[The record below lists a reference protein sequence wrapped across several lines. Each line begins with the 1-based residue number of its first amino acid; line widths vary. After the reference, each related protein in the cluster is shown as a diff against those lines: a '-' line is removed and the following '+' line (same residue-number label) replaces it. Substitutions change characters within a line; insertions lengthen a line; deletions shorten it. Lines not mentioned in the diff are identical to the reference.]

1 MLEDIEAPVSE
12 NASPRKIYY
21 GWYILAGCFIMMFL
35 GMATRNSFGLF
46 LKPMIEDF
54 GLSRAALSLP
64 FSLCL
69 ILYGASQP
77 LGGLMMRRW
86 DPKTVIIWGSVLTTI
101 AMLGISQADSLWGV
115 YLFFGVLLGVG
126 GIGNSLTAFTPLVS
140 SWFPDRRGLGMSL
153 VSAGASMGQ
162 LALLPL
168 FAYLMGFL
176 DWRTTSLV
184 IGILFI
190 FTMMPISIFVV
201 RNAPKADEAT
211 RSPAASGGGVR
222 MVVPYDLP
230 WVECLHKAPFVLL
243 LTSFFTCGFTVTVVS
258 VHWVPFATDVGFP
271 ATVAATA
278 FALGGGLNTVGV
290 LAVGPLS
297 DKIGR
302 KVPLSMVY
310 AFRGLGFILFI
321 FFKND
326 FTVWAAPMMIG
337 LSWIATV
344 PLTSALTGDFF
355 GPRNVAILFG
365 LITFSH
371 QLGSGLS
378 AWLSGYIYDVT
389 GSYNLAFA
397 LAAYLCFQAAVIV
410 TFINEKEVRIA
421 HTATA

>member
-1 MLEDIEAPVSE
+1 MSE
-12 NASPRKIYY
+12 SASPKKIYY
-21 GWYILAGCFIMMFL
+21 GWYILAACFFMMFL

-64 FSLCL
+64 FSLSL
-69 ILYGASQP
+69 ILFGASQP

-86 DPKTVIIWGSVLTTI
+86 SPKTVIIWGSALTTI
-101 AMLGISQADSLWGV
+101 AMLGISQAGSLWGV
-115 YLFFGVLLGVG
+115 YLFFGILLGMG

-153 VSAGASMGQ
+153 VSSGASMGQ
-162 LALLPL
+162 LLLLPV
-168 FAYLMGFL
+168 FAHLMGFL
-176 DWRTTSLV
+176 DWRTTSFV
-184 IGILFI
+184 IGVMFLVA
-190 FTMMPISIFVV
+190 MMPIALFVV
-201 RNAPKADEAT
+201 RNAPKAGEVSGSA
-211 RSPAASGGGVR
+211 PAPGGVR

-258 VHWVPFATDVGFP
+258 VHWVPFATDVGFS
-271 ATVAATA
+271 AAVAATA

-302 KVPLSMVY
+302 KVPLSLVY

-355 GPRNVAILFG
+355 GSRNVAILFG

-410 TFINEKEVRIA
+410 SFINEREVRVA
-421 HTATA
+421 GTAAA

>member
-1 MLEDIEAPVSE
+1 MSE
-12 NASPRKIYY
+12 NTSPSRIYY
-21 GWYILAGCFIMMFL
+21 GWFILAGCFTMMFL
-35 GMATRNSFGLF
+35 GLATRNSFGLF

-54 GLSRAALSLP
+54 NLSRAALSLP

-77 LGGLMMRRW
+77 LGGLLMRRW
-86 DPKTVIIWGSVLTTI
+86 GPKTIIIWGSVLTTI
-101 AMLGISQADSLWGV
+101 SMLGIQQAQSLWGV
-115 YLFFGVLLGVG
+115 YLFFGILLGMG
-126 GIGNSLTAFTPLVS
+126 GIGNSVTAYTPLVS
-140 SWFPDRRGLGMSL
+140 SWFPDRRGLGMSI
-153 VSAGASMGQ
+153 VSAGSSMGQ
-162 LALLPL
+162 LMLLPL
-168 FAYLMGFL
+168 FAYLIGFL

-184 IGILFI
+184 IGVIFLFTLI
-190 FTMMPISIFVV
+190 PISVFVV
-201 RNAPKADEAT
+201 KNSPGPQDAPRKA
-211 RSPAASGGGVR
+211 AAFGKNIQ

-230 WVECLHKAPFVLL
+230 WIECLHKAPFLLL

-258 VHWVPFATDVGFP
+258 VHWVPFATDVGFS
-271 ATVAATA
+271 AAVAATS

-302 KVPLSMVY
+302 KIPLGMIY

-326 FTVWAAPMMIG
+326 FTVWATPMIIG

-355 GPRNVAILFG
+355 GARNVAILFG

-389 GSYNLAFA
+389 GSYDLAFA

-410 TFINEKEVRIA
+410 GFINEKQVRIVQPA
-421 HTATA
+421 AT

>member
-1 MLEDIEAPVSE
+1 MNQDSAPK
-12 NASPRKIYY
+12 KIYY
-21 GWYILAGCFIMMFL
+21 GWYILAGCFFMMFL
-35 GMATRNSFGLF
+35 GLATRNSFGLF
-46 LKPMIEDF
+46 LKPMIADF
-54 GLSRAALSLP
+54 NISRASLSLP

-86 DPKTVIIWGSVLTTI
+86 DPKTVIIWGSALTTI
-101 AMLGISQADSLWGV
+101 AMLGIYYVDSLWGV
-115 YLFFGVLLGVG
+115 YLFFGILLGMG
-126 GIGNSLTAFTPLVS
+126 GIGNSVTAFTPLVS
-140 SWFPDRRGLGMSL
+140 NWFPDRRGLGMSII
-153 VSAGASMGQ
+153 SAGSSMGQ
-162 LALLPL
+162 LILLPV
-168 FAYLMGFL
+168 FAYMIGYL
-176 DWRTTSLV
+176 DWRMTSFV
-184 IGILFI
+184 IGVI
-190 FTMMPISIFVV
+190 FVFTLMPISIFLIK
-201 RNAPKADEAT
+201 NAPTSRDVPPSAPT
-211 RSPAASGGGVR
+211 SGNGVK
-222 MVVPYDLP
+222 MVVPYDVHWVQCLP
-230 WVECLHKAPFVLL
+230 KMPFVLL

-258 VHWVPFATDVGFP
+258 VHWVPFATDVGFS
-271 ATVAATA
+271 AAVAATS

-302 KVPLSMVY
+302 KIPLSLIY

-326 FTVWAAPMMIG
+326 FTVWATPMMIG

-355 GPRNVAILFG
+355 GSRNVAILFG

-397 LAAYLCFQAAVIV
+397 LAAYLCFQAAVLV
-410 TFINEKEVRIA
+410 SFINEKEVRVPQV
-421 HTATA
+421 ATT

>member
-1 MLEDIEAPVSE
+1 MSE
-12 NASPRKIYY
+12 ENTSPPRIYY
-21 GWYILAGCFIMMFL
+21 GWFILAGCFTMMFL
-35 GMATRNSFGLF
+35 GLATRNSFGLF
-46 LKPMIEDF
+46 LKPMIADF
-54 GLSRAALSLP
+54 NLSRAALSLP

-86 DPKTVIIWGSVLTTI
+86 GPKTIIIWGSVLTTI
-101 AMLGISQADSLWGV
+101 SMLGIHQVHSLWGV
-115 YLFFGVLLGVG
+115 YLFFGILLGVG
-126 GIGNSLTAFTPLVS
+126 GIGNSVTAYTPLVS
-140 SWFPDRRGLGMSL
+140 SWFPDRRGLGMSI
-153 VSAGASMGQ
+153 VSAGSSMGQ
-162 LALLPL
+162 LMLLPL
-168 FAYLMGFL
+168 FAYLIGFL

-184 IGILFI
+184 IGVIFLFTLI
-190 FTMMPISIFVV
+190 PISVFVV
-201 RNAPKADEAT
+201 KNSPGAQETQRKAT
-211 RSPAASGGGVR
+211 TFGKHIQ

-230 WVECLHKAPFVLL
+230 WIECLHKAPFLLL

-258 VHWVPFATDVGFP
+258 VHWVPFATDVGFS
-271 ATVAATA
+271 AAVAATS

-302 KVPLSMVY
+302 KIPLGMIY

-326 FTVWAAPMMIG
+326 FTVWATPMIIG

-355 GPRNVAILFG
+355 GARNVAILFG

-389 GSYNLAFA
+389 GSYDLAFA

-410 TFINEKEVRIA
+410 SFINEKEVRIVQPA
-421 HTATA
+421 AT

>member
-1 MLEDIEAPVSE
+1 MSQT
-12 NASPRKIYY
+12 ASPKKIYY
-21 GWYILAGCFIMMFL
+21 GWYILAGCFTMMFL
-35 GMATRNSFGLF
+35 GLATRNSFGLF

-54 GLSRAALSLP
+54 KISRAALSLP

-86 DPKTVIIWGSVLTTI
+86 DPKTIIIWGSALTTI
-101 AMLGISQADSLWGV
+101 AMLGISQVDSLWGV
-115 YLFFGVLLGVG
+115 YLFFGILLGIG
-126 GIGNSLTAFTPLVS
+126 GIGNSVTAFTPLVS
-140 SWFPDRRGLGMSL
+140 NWFPDRRGLGMSI
-153 VSAGASMGQ
+153 VSAGSSMGQ
-162 LALLPL
+162 LLLLPF

-176 DWRTTSLV
+176 DWRTTSLT
-184 IGILFI
+184 IGIIFI
-190 FTMMPISIFVV
+190 FTLMPISIFIVK
-201 RNAPKADEAT
+201 N
-211 RSPAASGGGVR
+211 SPGTGDTLPGTTSSGGNFK

-230 WVECLHKAPFVLL
+230 WVQCLHKMPFLLL

-258 VHWVPFATDVGFP
+258 VHWVPFATDVGFS
-271 ATVAATA
+271 ATVAATS
-278 FALGGGLNTVGV
+278 FALGGGLNTLGV

-302 KVPLSMVY
+302 KIPLSLIY
-310 AFRGLGFILFI
+310 AFRGLGFVLFI
-321 FFKND
+321 FYKND
-326 FTVWAAPMMIG
+326 FTVWATPMIIG

-355 GPRNVAILFG
+355 GSRNVAILFG

-397 LAAYLCFQAAVIV
+397 LAAYLCLQAAVIV
-410 TFINEKEVRIA
+410 TFINEKEVRI
-421 HTATA
+421 TQVATT